1 MSRKIKGQ
9 IISGKFDDLLVRI
22 KSDSE
27 MELGEILVVESDFTT
42 DFLQV
47 FDIEYSSQISR
58 QNLELASGI
67 FLEKKTNAQFL
78 DDELRNYRIAHAKLL
93 FRIQNTAFSVP
104 KSLPPFFSYVCE
116 LEKEDLWILSM
127 PENAIFLGNVRSG
140 RKVIDVPIGIESE
153 KMLSEH
159 VLISASTG
167 KGKSNLTSCILFDAI
182 GKECSFLVLDP
193 HDEYF
198 GRNGIGLK
206 DHPLAREKVSY
217 YTPKNVPVGQNS
229 LKINIRSIRPVHF
242 GGALSL
248 TDPQSQLMYMYYKD
262 FGEAWI
268 ESILLSREL
277 RSMKLESFNEAT
289 VNVLRRKLQQ
299 ILNISVSDG
308 KIFPSGVFVLN
319 GSENAVEE
327 MIAALE
333 SSKMV
338 VVDTSSLS
346 GQSEILLGSVIV
358 SEAFSRYRGY
368 KNSGLLDKK
377 PNISVVLEEA
387 PRVLGKDVIESGSNI
402 FETLAREGRKFKVGL
417 FAITQLPS
425 LIPKPILANLN
436 TKIILGL
443 EMANERTAVIESAS
457 QDLSKD
463 SRTIAALDKGDA
475 IISST
480 FLKFAVPVKIPR
492 FHDFV
497 TKIRSEYN
505 KKNSQKNIDIQI

>member
-1 MSRKIKGQ
+1 MDRKIKGQ
-9 IISGKFDDLLVRI
+9 IVSGKFDDLVIRI

-27 MELGEILVVESDFTT
+27 MELGEILVVESGYTT
-42 DFLQV
+42 DFLQI
-47 FDIEYSSQISR
+47 FDIEYSSQISK

-67 FLEKKTNAQFL
+67 FLEKKSNAQFL

-93 FRIQNTAFSVP
+93 FRTQNATFGVP

-116 LEKEDLWILSM
+116 LEKEDLWIMSM

-159 VLISASTG
+159 VLICASTG
-167 KGKSNLTSCILFDAI
+167 KGKSNLTSCILFDAV
-182 GKECSFLVLDP
+182 GKNCSFLVLDP
-193 HDEYF
+193 HDEYY
-198 GRNGIGLK
+198 GRNGVGLK
-206 DHPLAREKVSY
+206 DHPLAKDKVSY

-229 LKINIRSIRPVHF
+229 LKINIHSIRPSHF

-248 TDPQSQLMYMYYKD
+248 TDPQSQLMYMYFKD
-262 FGEAWI
+262 FGESWI

-277 RSMKLESFNEAT
+277 KSVRLDSFNEAT
-289 VNVLRRKLQQ
+289 ANVLRRKLQQ

-308 KIFPSGVFVLN
+308 KIFSSGVFTVT
-319 GSENAVEE
+319 GFENSIDE
-327 MIAALE
+327 MIAGLE
-333 SSKMV
+333 NSKMIV
-338 VVDTSSLS
+338 IDTSSLS
-346 GQSEILLGSVIV
+346 GQSEILLGSIIV
-358 SEAFSRYRGY
+358 SEAFSKYKGY
-368 KNSGLLDKK
+368 KNSGMLDMK

-457 QDLSKD
+457 QDLTKD
-463 SRTIAALDKGDA
+463 SRTIASLDKGDA

-480 FLKFAVPVKIPR
+480 FLKFAVPVKIPK

-497 TKIRSEYN
+497 TRVRSEYN
-505 KKNSQKNIDIQI
+505 QKNAKKNINIEL